1 MTMIRTRRLTAI
13 FVLLATTFTL
23 GLILSACG
31 RAASAA
37 QGPLQKTS
45 MTLTILDQAPDGRDG
60 PLFDNTNI
68 VLPAHTLVTMT
79 IINKDPGED
88 ALPAGS
94 PYGAVKGTT
103 DSAGKA
109 NNTAYLSG
117 HAYTALALDKM
128 SHTFTV
134 PQLGINVPIPGKPAV
149 GQNEIAVTFSFVTG
163 GPGKYTFQCLVPC
176 GGDPNGY
183 GGPMVMKGYM
193 MGTLTVQG

>member
-1 MTMIRTRRLTAI
+1 MTTTRTRRLTAI
-13 FVLLATTFTL
+13 IVLLATTFTL

-37 QGPLQKTS
+37 QAPLQKTS
-45 MTLTILDQAPDGRDG
+45 MTLTILDHAPDGRDG

-109 NNTAYLSG
+109 NNSAYLSG
-117 HAYTALALDKM
+117 HAYIALALDKM

-134 PQLGINVPIPGKPAV
+134 PQLGINVPIPGTPAP
-149 GQNEIAVTFSFVTG
+149 GQKEIAVTFSFVTG
-163 GPGKYTFQCLVPC
+163 GAGKYTFQCLVPC
-176 GGDPNGY
+176 GNGPSGY
-183 GGPMVMKGYM
+183 GGPMAMKGFM

>member
-1 MTMIRTRRLTAI
+1 MTTTRIRRLAAI
-13 FVLLATTFTL
+13 IVLLTTAFTL
-23 GLILSACG
+23 GLVLSSCG

-37 QGPLQKTS
+37 QAPLKTTS
-45 MTLTILDQAPDGRDG
+45 MTLTILDQTPDGRDG

-109 NNTAYLSG
+109 TNAAYLSG
-117 HAYTALALDKM
+117 HAYTALPLDKL

-134 PQLGINVPIPGKPAV
+134 PQLGINVPIPGKPAS
-149 GQNEIAVTFSFVTG
+149 GQQQIAVTFSFVTG
-163 GPGKYTFQCLVPC
+163 GAGKYTFQCLVPC
-176 GGDPNGY
+176 GDGPNGY

-193 MGTLTVQG
+193 IGTLTVQG

>member
-1 MTMIRTRRLTAI
+1 MTTTRIRSLSAIIVLLTA
-13 FVLLATTFTL
+13 AFTL
-23 GLILSACG
+23 GLVLSSCG

-37 QGPLQKTS
+37 QAPLKKTS
-45 MTLTILDQAPDGRDG
+45 MTLTILDQAPDGHDG
-60 PLFDNTNI
+60 PLYDNTNI

-117 HAYTALALDKM
+117 RAYNALALDKM

-134 PQLGINVPIPGKPAV
+134 PQLGINVPIPGTPAP
-149 GQNEIAVTFSFVTG
+149 GQKEIAVTFSFVTG
-163 GPGKYTFQCLVPC
+163 GAGKYTFQCLVPC
-176 GGDPNGY
+176 GDGPSGY
-183 GGPMVMKGYM
+183 DGPMAMKGFM